1 MELKLNFDMPYFCV
15 RQCDGEPC
23 YSPRFLIVDQVKIQS
38 PACSMD
44 GGKIWKRT
52 VQSVLTGE
60 RFNVDQDLIFMYE
73 EDARNVLFEIARSL
87 MAQQVEAM
95 LKECK

>member
-1 MELKLNFDMPYFCV
+1 MELKYNFDMPYFCV

-38 PACSMD
+38 PACSVD

-73 EDARNVLFEIARSL
+73 EDARNVLLEIGHSLIAR
-87 MAQQVEAM
+87 QVEAL
-95 LKECK
+95 LKEYK

>member
-1 MELKLNFDMPYFCV
+1 MNLQFKYDMPYFCV

-44 GGKIWKRT
+44 GGKTWKRT

-60 RFNVDQDLIFMYE
+60 RFNVDQDFIFMYE
-73 EDARNVLFEIARSL
+73 EDARNVLLEIGHSLIAR
-87 MAQQVEAM
+87 QIEAM
-95 LKECK
+95 LKERK

>member
-1 MELKLNFDMPYFCV
+1 MNLQFKYDMPYFCV

-44 GGKIWKRT
+44 GGKTWKRT

-60 RFNVDQDLIFMYE
+60 RFNVDQDLIFMCE
-73 EDARNVLFEIARSL
+73 EDARNVLLEIVHSLIAR
-87 MAQQVEAM
+87 QIEAM
-95 LKECK
+95 LKERK

>member
-1 MELKLNFDMPYFCV
+1 MNLQFKYDMPYFCV

-44 GGKIWKRT
+44 GGKTWKRT

-60 RFNVDQDLIFMYE
+60 RFNVDQDFIFMYE
-73 EDARNVLFEIARSL
+73 EDARNVLLEIGHSLIAR
-87 MAQQVEAM
+87 QIEAM

>member
-1 MELKLNFDMPYFCV
+1 MELKYNFYMPYFCV
-15 RQCDGEPC
+15 RQCDGKPC

-38 PACSMD
+38 PACSVD

-73 EDARNVLFEIARSL
+73 EDARNVLFEIGRSL

-95 LKECK
+95 LKEYK

>member
-1 MELKLNFDMPYFCV
+1 MNLQFNFDMPYFCV

-44 GGKIWKRT
+44 GGKTWKRT

-73 EDARNVLFEIARSL
+73 EDARNVLLEIGHSLIAR
-87 MAQQVEAM
+87 QIEAM